1 MKELVLV
8 VEDNPDIL
16 ELLEHSLI
24 SAGYETLGF
33 LNTKNVRQA
42 LSEEKIDLIIMDR
55 MLPDIEGSMFIEI
68 LRRKNIQIPVIFL
81 SGKDSIED
89 IKDGFLKGA
98 DDYITKPFD
107 IGELLLRVKAVLKR
121 YNRESKEMMQVIQYR
136 DITMDLNL
144 HRVTIETLE
153 VNLTKLEVALL
164 QVMILNKG
172 KVLDRN
178 FLLKHIWKD
187 TQNIHQKTVNVA
199 MKRLKEKID
208 PTREKEYIK
217 TIRGVGY
224 VLA

>member
-136 DITMDLNL
+136 DITMDFKL

>member
-136 DITMDLNL
+136 DITMDFNL